1 MSLPPEVR
9 RKGAWGGLGL
19 LGESKEFKLYPP
31 SEFDGLFAVAKFYET
46 CLYLIDFMGPRLMR
60 LEIMN
65 ELKRWEVLRKELSS
79 RPIRRWM
86 INKHVYLGLVIRF
99 R

>member
-9 RKGAWGGLGL
+9 RKGAWGLGL

-31 SEFDGLFAVAKFYET
+31 SEFPGLFAVAKFYET

-65 ELKRWEVLRKELSS
+65 DQAVG
-79 RPIRRWM
+79 RPEERAFISTDTAM
-86 INKHVYLGLVIRF
+86 DD
-99 R
+99 